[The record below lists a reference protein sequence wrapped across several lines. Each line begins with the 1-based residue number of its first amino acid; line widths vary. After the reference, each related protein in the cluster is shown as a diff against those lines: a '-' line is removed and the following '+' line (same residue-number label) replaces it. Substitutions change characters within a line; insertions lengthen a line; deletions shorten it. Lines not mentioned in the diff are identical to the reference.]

1 MQAGK
6 KLCVVCWLALAPAGQ
21 AEAQIPLGL
30 LAPGTVLDATGTT
43 VQGAGE
49 TAYCM
54 INPSIAGQS
63 GSQSFVTLG
72 PAATGFQQ
80 NKTGS
85 PVILTFPGLA
95 QGELITSNGQ
105 TEAAYTYFSQ
115 GTAVLVFS
123 TGSSSGTITFLGS
136 GNSLPNKTIKPTFSG
151 YAASYNAATGRL
163 YVSFGIRLGPCSV
176 PFRGAFQA

>member
-6 KLCVVCWLALAPAGQ
+6 LFCVVCWLALAPAGQ
-21 AEAQIPLGL
+21 AGAQIPLGL
-30 LAPGTVLDATGTT
+30 LAPGTVLDATGTA
-43 VQGAGE
+43 VQNAGE

-95 QGELITSNGQ
+95 EGELLTGNGQ
-105 TEAAYTYFSQ
+105 TEAAYTYFS
-115 GTAVLVFS
+115 
-123 TGSSSGTITFLGS
+123 
-136 GNSLPNKTIKPTFSG
+136 LPNKAIKPTFSG